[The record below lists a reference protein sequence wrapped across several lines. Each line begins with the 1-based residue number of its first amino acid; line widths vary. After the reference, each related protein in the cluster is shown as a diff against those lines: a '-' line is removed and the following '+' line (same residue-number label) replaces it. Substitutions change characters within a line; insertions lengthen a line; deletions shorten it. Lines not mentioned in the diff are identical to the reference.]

1 MLSRWYQGSSG
12 PIADAAALR
21 PSRWEGVIVMSGY
34 TKGPLLRPLGIQRDD
49 HVGESIHHLLVMKHT
64 DDRARVLTRLRP
76 QDLQDTQGEVWIEV
90 RNRLVGKKHF
100 RLLKERP
107 GERRPLL
114 FTAGDFKRA
123 AMHMSGQAKTVES
136 LKGFMAIRAREAG

>member
-1 MLSRWYQGSSG
+1 MMLSRWYQDSSG

-21 PSRWEGVIVMSGY
+21 PSCWEGVIVMSGY

-64 DDRARVLTRLRP
+64 DDRARVLTRLRL

-90 RNRLVGKKHF
+90 RNRLQPAAQHIVKQRSVAHEEKI
-100 RLLKERP
+100 LKN
-107 GERRPLL
+107 
-114 FTAGDFKRA
+114 D
-123 AMHMSGQAKTVES
+123 S
-136 LKGFMAIRAREAG
+136 